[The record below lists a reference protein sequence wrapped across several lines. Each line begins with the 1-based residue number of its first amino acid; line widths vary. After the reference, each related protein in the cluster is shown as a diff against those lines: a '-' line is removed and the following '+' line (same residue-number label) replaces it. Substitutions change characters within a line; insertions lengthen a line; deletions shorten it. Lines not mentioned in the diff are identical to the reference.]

1 MTKNIE
7 DIKYPDFTGIDGYIL
22 NKVVPIDQKLF
33 GDPIYWTVKEDG
45 ENTGVYLDENGE
57 LQVRTRNVT
66 KVPDNIRQRFLNLP
80 YANNIKALLKELENI
95 YPESD
100 VMLFGEFMVKGK
112 SPKRIAVRDE
122 NSFKAFD
129 IWVSNNGR
137 NPPLLLWEL
146 VEEYCN
152 DHNVP
157 VVQLVEINI
166 VNSLEGLLV
175 MRDRLLAKCKEN
187 HWEGVVG
194 KVWKTNEHGS
204 FVNIVKEKID
214 IPKVKQNPQ
223 PGDELPVLP
232 DTETSGAI
240 EKVFFAI
247 GEEEFSKPEVAMPQI
262 SKLVKEQCKKHNC
275 RSPPNVYNLYR
286 ERLMRL

>member
-7 DIKYPDFTGIDGYIL
+7 NIKYPDFTGIDGYIL

-33 GDPIYWTVKEDG
+33 GDPIYWQVKEDG

-66 KVPDNIRQRFLNLP
+66 KVPDNIRQRFLDLP
-80 YANNIKALLKELENI
+80 YSGNIKRLLKDMETNTLGA
-95 YPESD
+95 D
-100 VMLFGEFMVKGK
+100 VVVFGEFMVKGK

-122 NSFKAFD
+122 NSFVVFD
-129 IWVSNNGR
+129 IWVSNTGR
-137 NPPLLLWEL
+137 NPPFLECETVKQLCTEYNIPVIQP
-146 VEEYCN
+146 VEK
-152 DHNVP
+152 
-157 VVQLVEINI
+157 IT
-166 VNSLEGLLV
+166 VNSLEELLAV
-175 MRDRLLAKCKEN
+175 RDRLLEKCKEN

-194 KVWKTNEHGS
+194 KVWKTTDHGC
-204 FVNIVKEKID
+204 FVNMVKEKID
-214 IPKVKQNPQ
+214 IPKVKQNPKH
-223 PGDELPVLP
+223 GDELPELP
-232 DTETSGAI
+232 ETEISGAI

-247 GEEEFSKPEVAMPQI
+247 GQEEFSKSEIAMPQI

-275 RSPPNVYNLYR
+275 RSPGNVYNLYR